1 MIDHEWIHAPIGI
14 DSRRWVSR
22 PGCRTVLVVAHTMAT
37 CHRLLDVVDLVE
49 CDPRVQVVFT
59 VAPDVFSSG
68 VRHHLRALGA
78 VVLPWSQAIRETFDV
93 VIAASH
99 GGLHQ
104 LHGPLMVMAHG
115 AGRAKIASQPVR
127 GWPPLKTPTV
137 YGLDAQRLARDGRIL
152 ASKILLAHDK
162 ERDVLSRQCPEA
174 LGAAVVTGDVCF
186 DRLVASLSLRDQYR
200 RALGIDDDQKL
211 VVVSSTWGHHG
222 LFGGNPGLLPQI
234 MNQLS
239 PRQFRVATLLHPAVW
254 GAHGQR
260 QIRAW
265 TRDCQEAGM
274 LLPGPGDDW
283 RAVVVAADV
292 LVGDHGSVTAY
303 AAAIGLPI
311 LSRTTGEPQ
320 KVAPGSPQALAIA
333 GAGQLDPSRSI
344 RAQVLAAQPAA
355 GRDVA
360 AAITSRP
367 GRSHGLVRHAIYQLL
382 GLREPG
388 RHRALAAATVPQAV
402 AIGGRS

>member
-1 MIDHEWIHAPIGI
+1 MMDHEWIQAPIGI

-22 PGCRTVLVVAHTMAT
+22 VDCRTVLVVAHTMAT
-37 CHRLLDVVDLVE
+37 CHRLLDVVELVE

-59 VAPDVFSSG
+59 VAPDVFNVG
-68 VRHHLRALGA
+68 VKHHLRALGA
-78 VVLPWSQAIRETFDV
+78 VVLSWEQATRETFDV

-99 GGLHQ
+99 GGLHE

-115 AGRAKIASQPVR
+115 AGRAKIAIRPAR
-127 GWPPLKTPTV
+127 GGPPLRTPTV

-152 ASKILLAHDK
+152 ASKILLAHEK

-174 LGAAVVTGDVCF
+174 LGAAVVAGDVCF
-186 DRLVASLSLRDQYR
+186 DRLVASLPLRERYR
-200 RALGIDDDQKL
+200 RALGIDDDQQL

-222 LFGGNPGLLPQI
+222 LFGGDPGLLPQI

-239 PRQFRVATLLHPAVW
+239 PRRFRVATLLHPAVW

-265 TRDCQEAGM
+265 TQDCQEAGM
-274 LLPGPGDDW
+274 LLPDPCDDW
-283 RAVVVAADV
+283 RAVVAAADV
-292 LVGDHGSVTAY
+292 LVGDYGSVTAY

-311 LSRTTGEPQ
+311 LCRTMRGPE
-320 KVAPGSPQALAIA
+320 KVAPGSPQALAIDSA
-333 GAGQLDPSRSI
+333 GRLDPSRSI
-344 RAQVLAAQPAA
+344 RAQVRAARPVDFP
-355 GRDVA
+355 RVA

-367 GRSHGLVRHAIYQLL
+367 GRSRGLVRHALYQLL

-388 RHRALAAATVPQAV
+388 RHRALAAVAVPQSTA
-402 AIGGRS
+402 AGDRS